1 MKRLLL
7 MVLVALF
14 AGSCAT
20 MSSREQDLISRALD
34 AMGNADALA
43 KVKTI
48 AVKGTTK
55 QWEPEQSIVASGEM
69 RFANES
75 TFEAVGDVASRSAR
89 VDWVKNFVYPS
100 TRTFSF
106 SEIITPDAG
115 YVAGIDA
122 NNRNKQNLESNPP
135 GHSMSSL
142 RLAATQREFRRASP
156 LLLLEMRRNPDRL
169 SASPDIVVAGASYP
183 AVNYKAAS
191 DQTFTVMFDSQTGLP
206 ARVRTMD
213 IDNVYGDS
221 TYDLVLSDWRDF
233 GGIKVA
239 TSRQYQINGRTIKE
253 FKITNAAFNA
263 PIAADSF
270 AIPAV
275 AKATAAKPATAG
287 VPYQWVLRRQIIGTY
302 LDSENLTFDTRTT
315 SSMRLVEIAPGV
327 QQTAGG
333 GANSLI
339 VEMRDHLIVFDAPVN
354 DWYSNWVIKAAKEKY
369 PGKPIKYLVLTHH
382 HMDHTGGLR
391 AYAAEGATVVVGQG
405 NGEHFRKYLAAPFT
419 LNPDLSS
426 RDLSRT
432 PVMEVADKQVLSD
445 GKREVMAIVIDNPHA
460 KGLMIGYV
468 SDARLGFVT
477 DIWSPGRD
485 PLPAKISQG
494 LASVVNGV
502 KKAGIQPLTFAGG
515 HGSTMPYALLVALAG
530 GQ

>member
-7 MVLVALF
+7 LVLVALF

-20 MSSREQDLISRALD
+20 MSSREQDLVSRALD
-34 AMGNADALA
+34 AMGGADALG
-43 KVKTI
+43 KVKTLSI
-48 AVKGTTK
+48 KGTSR
-55 QWEPEQSIVASGEM
+55 QWEPEQSVIAGGDM

-75 TFEAVGDVASRSAR
+75 TFEAIGDVASRSGR
-89 VDWVKNFVYPS
+89 IDLVKNFVYPS
-100 TRTFSF
+100 TRTFKF

-122 NNRNKQNLESNPP
+122 NNRNLQSRESNPP
-135 GHSMSSL
+135 GHAMSSL

-156 LLLLEMRRNPDRL
+156 LLLLEMRSNPDRL
-169 SASPDIVVAGASYP
+169 SASPDIVIGGVSYP

-191 DQTFTVMFDSQTGLP
+191 DQTFTVMFDPQTGLP
-206 ARVRTMD
+206 ARIRTMD

-221 TYDLVLSDWRDF
+221 TYDLVLSDWRAF

-239 TSRQYQINGRTIKE
+239 ASRQYQINGKTIIE
-253 FKITNAAFNA
+253 VKITDAAFNA
-263 PIAADSF
+263 PVGAESF
-270 AIPAV
+270 AIPAA

-315 SSMRLVEIAPGV
+315 SSMRLNEIAPGV
-327 QQTAGG
+327 QQTGGG

-339 VEMRDHLIVFDAPVN
+339 VEMRDHLIVFDAPVT
-354 DWYSNWVIKAAKEKY
+354 DWFSNWVIKAAKEKY
-369 PGKPIKYLVLTHH
+369 PGKPVKYLVLTHH
-382 HMDHTGGLR
+382 HMDHTGGVR
-391 AYAAEGATVVVGQG
+391 AYAAEGATIVVGQG
-405 NGEHFRKYLAAPFT
+405 SGAYFRKYLAAPFT

-432 PVMEVADKQVLSD
+432 PVMEIADRQVFSD
-445 GKREVMAIVIDNPHA
+445 GKREVMAIVINNPHA
-460 KGLMIGYV
+460 KGMMIGYV
-468 SDARLGFVT
+468 ADARLAFVT

-485 PLPAKISQG
+485 PLPAKISSP
-494 LASVVNGV
+494 LAALVTAVRQ
-502 KKAGIQPLTFAGG
+502 AGIAPTRFAGG
-515 HGSTMPYALLVALAG
+515 HGSVGDYAPLSTLAG
-530 GQ
+530 N